1 MSKRGTIYLVGT
13 GPGETGLLTV
23 KALALLREAD
33 AIVGD
38 IEPHTRLLHEARPEA
53 EIHDV
58 GCRTSQSQFSQD
70 EINQLLVELAGQG
83 KTVVRLWPGDPFIYG
98 RAAQELA
105 AARQAGLRVELVPG
119 VTSAIAAPAYAGVP
133 VTHWEVATS
142 FAVTTGFESKNPAVR
157 ADWAAL
163 ARMET
168 LVVLMPLDD
177 LSDIVAKLLAAGRP
191 AETPAV
197 VVQHGTLPQ
206 QQQVLGTLETIIT
219 AVQTAQLGPPAILVV
234 GAVAGL
240 ARELAW
246 FGMDI
251 DVPLRGRRVLVT
263 RPAHQAA
270 GFMAELRSL
279 GAEPISFPTIAIE
292 PVADTR
298 PLDEAIRRIGDWVGQ
313 HLRPSQLDYQESTSS
328 LQSPRTQRQ
337 PPYDW
342 LVLTSVNGV
351 TAFWDRLESA
361 GLDSRCLASLRI
373 AAIGPAT
380 AAVLRQRSITPD
392 LVPEEYTAEGI
403 LDAFDRAGPDT
414 GPISSPISG
423 QRFLLAR
430 ADIARKTLAEGLQQR
445 GAQVDEIAAY
455 RTVPVQHG
463 PLPPPTD
470 IVTFTSSSTVQG
482 YVNCLAGRSPAEIL
496 QDSQVICIG
505 PITAATAREL
515 GLPVTAVA
523 EKFTIEGVL
532 ETLREVQL

>member
-13 GPGETGLLTV
+13 GPGETGLMTV

-38 IEPHTRLLHEARPEA
+38 IEPHTRLLREARPEA

-133 VTHWEVATS
+133 VTHWEAATS

-157 ADWAAL
+157 ADWSAL

-177 LSDIVAKLLAAGRP
+177 LSEIVAKLLAAGRP

-206 QQQVLGTLETIIT
+206 QQQVSGTLDTIVT

-240 ARELAW
+240 AHELAW
-246 FGMDI
+246 FGTGTDM
-251 DVPLRGRRVLVT
+251 PLRGRRVLVT

-279 GAEPISFPTIAIE
+279 GAEPISFPTIAIQ
-292 PVADTR
+292 PAADTR
-298 PLDEAIRRIGDWVGQ
+298 PLDEAIRRIGNWPGQ
-313 HLRPSQLDYQESTSS
+313 HLKPSQLDYQESTSS
-328 LQSPRTQRQ
+328 LRSPRAQRQ

-380 AAVLRQRSITPD
+380 AAALRQRSITPD
-392 LVPEEYTAEGI
+392 LVPAEYTAEGV
-403 LDAFDRAGPDT
+403 LDAFDRAGPV
-414 GPISSPISG
+414 SG

-455 RTVPVQHG
+455 RTMPVQHG
-463 PLPPPTD
+463 PLPPPAD

-523 EKFTIEGVL
+523 EKFTIGGVL